1 MNAVRYLHG
10 LSKREASVVEF
21 SVICPN
27 DGSVEV
33 GLADVTAIV
42 VKGREDVD
50 VVFACPVCGEQVTV
64 SVRMPHVLL
73 AAIEADQ
80 AELARW
86 IGAAEGAVTDHAPDL
101 SATAVPRTSAAE
113 AARIERYCEYFRRQL
128 AEAPDVESALAQM
141 DDAER

>member
-1 MNAVRYLHG
+1 MAFA
-10 LSKREASVVEF
+10 KREASVVEF

-27 DGSVEV
+27 DGTVEV

-50 VVFACPVCGEQVTV
+50 VVFACPLCGGQVTI

-86 IGAAEGAVTDHAPDL
+86 IGAAEDSETERAPL
-101 SATAVPRTSAAE
+101 PTPRSSAEET
-113 AARIERYCEYFRRQL
+113 ARIERYCEYFRRQL
-128 AEAPDVESALAQM
+128 ADAPDVEAMLEQM
-141 DDAER
+141 DQGEG

>member
-1 MNAVRYLHG
+1 M
-10 LSKREASVVEF
+10 EF

-27 DGSVEV
+27 DGAVQV

-50 VVFACPVCGEQVTV
+50 VVFACPVCGSPVTIC
-64 SVRMPHVLL
+64 VRMPHMLL

-86 IGAAEGAVTDHAPDL
+86 IGTVEGNMSDRVPADEPPAHGPRIAADD
-101 SATAVPRTSAAE
+101 
-113 AARIERYCEYFRRQL
+113 AARIERYCEYFRRQI
-128 AEAPDVESALAQM
+128 ADTPDVEAMLAEM
-141 DDAER
+141 DATER

>member
-1 MNAVRYLHG
+1 M
-10 LSKREASVVEF
+10 EF
-21 SVICPN
+21 SVVCPN
-27 DGSVEV
+27 DGTVEV

-42 VKGREDVD
+42 VKGREEVD
-50 VVFACPVCGEQVTV
+50 VVFGCPTCGRQVTI

-86 IGAAEGAVTDHAPDL
+86 MAGAEEFEDDRGGAPVRL
-101 SATAVPRTSAAE
+101 SADASSTAAGD

-128 AEAPDVESALAQM
+128 ADAPDAEAMLEEM
-141 DDAER
+141 DSGR

>member
-1 MNAVRYLHG
+1 M
-10 LSKREASVVEF
+10 EF

-33 GLADVTAIV
+33 GLSDVTAIV

-50 VVFACPVCGEQVTV
+50 VVFACPLCGEQVTV
-64 SVRMPHVLL
+64 SVRMPHMLL

-86 IGAAEGAVTDHAPDL
+86 FGSAEGLRAAEAPPE
-101 SATAVPRTSAAE
+101 SPARTSE
-113 AARIERYCEYFRRQL
+113 QDAARIERYCEYFRRQL
-128 AEAPDVESALAQM
+128 ADAPDVEAMLEQM
-141 DDAER
+141 DAGER

>member
-1 MNAVRYLHG
+1 MAFP
-10 LSKREASVVEF
+10 KREACLVEF

-27 DGSVEV
+27 DGTVEV

-50 VVFACPVCGEQVTV
+50 VVFTCPECGEQVTV

-86 IGAAEGAVTDHAPDL
+86 IGAAEGAVTDHMSAP
-101 SATAVPRTSAAE
+101 TPEPRTTAE
-113 AARIERYCEYFRRQL
+113 DAARIERYCEYFRRQL
-128 AEAPDVESALAQM
+128 AESPDVEAMLEQM
-141 DDAER
+141 DVDDR

>member
-1 MNAVRYLHG
+1 MAFAN
-10 LSKREASVVEF
+10 KEASVVEF

-27 DGSVEV
+27 DGTVEV

-50 VVFACPVCGEQVTV
+50 VVFACPLCGEQVTV
-64 SVRMPHVLL
+64 SVRMPHMLL

-86 IGAAEGAVTDHAPDL
+86 IGSADGLGIERAP
-101 SATAVPRTSAAE
+101 SPEPRTSAE
-113 AARIERYCEYFRRQL
+113 DAARIERYCEYFRRQL
-128 AEAPDVESALAQM
+128 AEAPDVEAMLEQM
-141 DDAER
+141 D